1 MGAVRVKVKWEG
13 PNEDPRPTEIQGP
26 IRGCAET
33 ERDQVTDD
41 HSTYSTPGRPSARV
55 DM

>member
-33 ERDQVTDD
+33 ERDPVAMNSYIRSKQ
-41 HSTYSTPGRPSARV
+41 
-55 DM
+55 